1 MNLQTPKRDDDII
14 VKLPIAILFGE
25 ESDWEDD
32 ERNRMIG
39 DGDVFGHTDNETAE
53 DKEGD
58 TDTGTSDVVLDMN
71 EVNAVEQQDE
81 TGEIENTDE
90 PNLNVVTTPE
100 DDLEEDNNNQDI
112 ENDNIEEEV
121 ASVDDDMD

>member
-25 ESDWEDD
+25 ESDWEED
-32 ERNRMIG
+32 ERDRMIG
-39 DGDVFGHTDNETAE
+39 DGDVFGHTDETAGDE
-53 DKEGD
+53 EGN
-58 TDTGTSDVVLDMN
+58 TDTGTGDVVLDMN

-81 TGEIENTDE
+81 TEEIENTDE

-100 DDLEEDNNNQDI
+100 NDLEEDNNNQDI
-112 ENDNIEEEV
+112 ENDNREEEDT
-121 ASVDDDMD
+121 AVDDDMD